1 MKTKNSITLFLLLA
15 SCGIFAQGGRLLKE
29 KKEQLKS
36 VKVAFIT
43 DALELTSD
51 EAQKF
56 WPIYNAFEDKQF
68 ELRKE
73 KLDAYRK
80 RMDDGSLDK
89 LSDKEASTLLNQM
102 ENTEDEL
109 HQLRKKLVSDLRGVI
124 SPLKIIRLK
133 KAEEDFKNK
142 LLKQYRER
150 RKR

>member
-1 MKTKNSITLFLLLA
+1 MKTKNIITLLLLLA

-29 KKEQLKS
+29 KKEQLRS

-43 DALELTSD
+43 DALELTSE

-89 LSDKEASTLLNQM
+89 LSDKEASILLNQM

-150 RKR
+150 RR